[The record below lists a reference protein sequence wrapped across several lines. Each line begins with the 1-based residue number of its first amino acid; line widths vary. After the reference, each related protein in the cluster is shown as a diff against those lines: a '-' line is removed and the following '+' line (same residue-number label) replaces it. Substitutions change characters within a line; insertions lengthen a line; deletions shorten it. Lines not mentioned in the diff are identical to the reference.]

1 MNSLIQRPTF
11 LKILHLFLI
20 TSSNFASVLGT
31 CLMIKRIITSI
42 IMLNQIER
50 NIAEDS
56 IIKDI
61 RNLFSYKREKTMA
74 LKVEY

>member
-1 MNSLIQRPTF
+1 
-11 LKILHLFLI
+11 
-20 TSSNFASVLGT
+20 
-31 CLMIKRIITSI
+31 MIKRIITSI
-42 IMLNQIER
+42 IMLDQIER
-50 NIAEDS
+50 NIAEES

>member
-1 MNSLIQRPTF
+1 MNSLIHRSTF

-20 TSSNFASVLGT
+20 TSSNFASVLET